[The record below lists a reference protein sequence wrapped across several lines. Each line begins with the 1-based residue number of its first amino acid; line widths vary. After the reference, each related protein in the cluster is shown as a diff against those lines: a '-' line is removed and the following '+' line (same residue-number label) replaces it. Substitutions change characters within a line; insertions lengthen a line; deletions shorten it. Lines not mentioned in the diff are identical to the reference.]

1 MVHYR
6 DKSYGLT
13 RKSVNAIK
21 HIDRLGKIQKIIGYR
36 YLARVKLE
44 SSWYRIKREAVKVIG
59 ENGFAVFSGFCWGYG
74 GEGPS
79 GLHKLLLKCG
89 IHEAIATHVA
99 YRKTRYQDCGIDW
112 ELEISDKEIA
122 ITTNHRKAA

>member
-1 MVHYR
+1 MLKYR

-21 HIDRLGKIQKIIGYR
+21 HIKRLGMIQKIVGYR
-36 YLARVKLE
+36 YFARVKFE
-44 SSWYRIKREAVKVIG
+44 SGFHPIKREAIKVIG

-79 GLHKLLLKCG
+79 GLHELLLQCG
-89 IHEAIATHVA
+89 IHDTIATRVA
-99 YRKTRYQDCGIDW
+99 FNQKRYNDVGTDW
-112 ELEISDKEIA
+112 ELDLGEEEIA
-122 ITTNHRKAA
+122 LKTNYRNAA